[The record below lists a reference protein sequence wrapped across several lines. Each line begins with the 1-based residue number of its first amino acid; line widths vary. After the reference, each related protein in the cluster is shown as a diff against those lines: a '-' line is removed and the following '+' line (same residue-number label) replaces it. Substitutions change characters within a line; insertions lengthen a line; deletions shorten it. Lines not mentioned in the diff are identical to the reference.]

1 MICKTFKSKYKQ
13 FLIETMRRH
22 YFMHVTKEEKQ
33 GFFQTTMHCTIT
45 HLNNLVEQD
54 YRHGKRSFAKYT
66 VFFNLLQKV
75 S

>member
-1 MICKTFKSKYKQ
+1 
-13 FLIETMRRH
+13 
-22 YFMHVTKEEKQ
+22 MHVTKEEKQ